1 MNILERIVE
10 NINYLGG
17 VALFLIG
24 LHTVVTHS
32 NLIKKIIGLNIMG
45 TGVFLFFIAIGN
57 VEGGVPPIWF
67 EGMENPL
74 FVNPVPSALIL
85 TGIVVSVSV
94 TVYSLSLVIRIF
106 QTYGTIDQKEL
117 AQKMSKEAPH
127 E

>member
-1 MNILERIVE
+1 LC
-10 NINYLGG
+10 
-17 VALFLIG
+17 
-24 LHTVVTHS
+24 
-32 NLIKKIIGLNIMG
+32 
-45 TGVFLFFIAIGN
+45 
-57 VEGGVPPIWF
+57 
-67 EGMENPL
+67 
-74 FVNPVPSALIL
+74 VNPVPSALIL

>member
-1 MNILERIVE
+1 MNFLERIVE

-57 VEGGVPPIWF
+57 VEGGVPPIWL
-67 EGMENPL
+67 EGMSNPL

-117 AQKMSKEAPH
+117 AEKMAQEVKH
-127 E
+127 D